1 MITFTEMKDKIALIT
16 GAGSGIGEQAAIEF
30 CARGATIAVCDID
43 GVAAERVAQQIVRS
57 GGRAHAYR
65 ADVSSES
72 DVSAMMQAIVEHLGG
87 LDFAFNNAGV
97 IGPIGTPLH
106 ELTEEQWRRV
116 IDVDLTSVW
125 LCMKHQIPAMLAR
138 GSGSIVNNS
147 SIVGLRAATF
157 NPAYGAAKHGVVGL
171 TRAAAS
177 FYAKNGIRVNAIC
190 PGIVDTPMSAS
201 IDASPGKLSTARVDR
216 TPMLRSAQAVEVAR
230 VAVWL
235 CSDDASYITG
245 AALPIDGGNS
255 VV

>member
-1 MITFTEMKDKIALIT
+1 
-16 GAGSGIGEQAAIEF
+16 
-30 CARGATIAVCDID
+30 
-43 GVAAERVAQQIVRS
+43 
-57 GGRAHAYR
+57 
-65 ADVSSES
+65 
-72 DVSAMMQAIVEHLGG
+72 
-87 LDFAFNNAGV
+87 
-97 IGPIGTPLH
+97 
-106 ELTEEQWRRV
+106 
-116 IDVDLTSVW
+116 
-125 LCMKHQIPAMLAR
+125 
-138 GSGSIVNNS
+138 
-147 SIVGLRAATF
+147 VGLRAATF

-216 TPMLRSAQAVEVAR
+216 TPMLRSAQAIEVAR

-245 AALPIDGGNS
+245 AALPVDGGNS